1 MNDRFKKAPGATIV
15 PDAPLTPEV
24 YGLRGLDER
33 WVDVPTRA
41 DANAGFVPEAP
52 RDGGTYG
59 RNGRDGRWQPVE
71 GGAVWIGP
79 APPAAPVQGTLWWCD
94 DPDGSLFIFFDGQWV
109 PASPSGGSG
118 IDPNLFMLKAGDTMT
133 GSLSI
138 TGNSRLLIQSIF
150 GPGPLGAGTIRLEGG
165 QTTTIQFA
173 DPAGMRWQLIEQHYD
188 TFEDLVLIRGAF
200 PGTISMI
207 ASWADGHIALRQPST
222 ITGDPIGP
230 DDLARKAYVDNAA
243 AVHGDKVDRGGDTMT
258 GNLRVTNPAE
268 SGTTSVEIRNRLGN
282 PEIALAT
289 SGGAAANILF
299 NFGGGVGWGVS
310 VEENVFHVYHQD
322 ATGQAIP
329 FAIERDNHVEMI
341 QPRTV
346 SGDPVDPND
355 LARKAYVD
363 QLVTAAPAIIGAID
377 ASTGICRFTTS
388 TGPVPPPDSVNPG
401 AYLIC
406 DNAGTIP
413 DGPAAGTMMVRGDWL
428 YSDGISAW
436 HDLNV
441 GSEGAA
447 TTAGEV
453 AVIPPVFGQP
463 NVQAALAIAENRVAA
478 LEANVPR
485 GWNTPNGTAG
495 VAVRSA
501 RWRAE
506 PGGVVRWD
514 GCFQLTNFTVS
525 TSYQNVFASG
535 APIVPGGDGRA
546 FIVAATQAG
555 EAYSFLLRFMGST
568 AQLRILDGQ
577 SYAFVSG
584 TNMLVY
590 LDGVTYLSTSTRDLR
605 R

>member
-1 MNDRFKKAPGATIV
+1 MNDIPDDPATV
-15 PDAPLTPEV
+15 F
-24 YGLRGLDER
+24 GKRGHDGR
-33 WVDVPTRA
+33 WLGVPTRE
-41 DANAGFVPEAP
+41 DANQSFVCEAP
-52 RDGGTYG
+52 RDGGVYG
-59 RNGRDGRWQPVE
+59 RNGRAGLWQPVA

-109 PASPSGGSG
+109 PASPSGGGG
-118 IDPNLFMLKAGDTMT
+118 IDPADFVSSAGGTMT

-173 DPAGMRWQLIEQHYD
+173 DPAGMRWQLIESHYD
-188 TFEDLVLIRGAF
+188 TNEDLILIRGAF

-222 ITGDPIGP
+222 MTGDPIGP
-230 DDLARKAYVDNAA
+230 DDLTRKSYVDNAA

-258 GNLRVTNPAE
+258 GDLRVTNPAE
-268 SGTTSVEIRNRLGN
+268 SGATSVEIRNRLGN

-289 SGGAAANILF
+289 SGGAASNIIF
-299 NFGGGVGWGVS
+299 NYGGVGWGIS
-310 VEENVFHVYHQD
+310 VEEALFHIYHSET
-322 ATGQAIP
+322 TGQSVIP
-329 FAIERDNHVEMI
+329 FSIERDNHIEMI

-355 LARKAYVD
+355 LTRKAYVD

-388 TGPVPPPDSVNPG
+388 TGPLPPADSVNPG
-401 AYLIC
+401 AYVIC
-406 DNAGTIP
+406 DVAGTIP
-413 DGPAAGTMMVRGDWL
+413 DGPAAGTAMVRGDWL
-428 YSDGISAW
+428 YSDGVSAW

-463 NVQAALAIAENRVAA
+463 NVQAALAIAETRVTA
-478 LEANVPR
+478 LEANVAR
-485 GWNTPNGTAG
+485 GWNTPNTGFG
-495 VAVRSA
+495 VAIRSA

-506 PGGVVRWD
+506 PGGIVRWD

-525 TSYQNVFASG
+525 TSYQDVFATG
-535 APIVPGGDGRA
+535 APVVPGGDGRA
-546 FIVAATQAG
+546 FIVPATQFG
-555 EAYSFLLRFMGST
+555 EAYSFLMRFTGST

-590 LDGVTYLSTSTRDLR
+590 LDGVTYLSTSTDVR